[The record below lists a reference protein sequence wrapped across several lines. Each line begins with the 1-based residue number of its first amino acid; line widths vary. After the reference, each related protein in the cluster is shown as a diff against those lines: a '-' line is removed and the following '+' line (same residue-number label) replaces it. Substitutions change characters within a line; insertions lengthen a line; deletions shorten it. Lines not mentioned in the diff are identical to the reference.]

1 MKKEYIRPELSVLSL
16 VVEDNTN
23 TTINPNENIDITLSI
38 NKDLGSLFGEGF

>member
-23 TTINPNENIDITLSI
+23 TIDLQENNDITLSI

>member
-23 TTINPNENIDITLSI
+23 DLSLDTGKDDNRLSI
-38 NKDLGSLFGEGF
+38 GGDLGGLFGY